1 MMVVVEFHPVN
12 PKRCV
17 QSRARVIENA
27 ADTHDDHVGEK
38 RRRGHRNAHRGAVQD
53 AIVSKRL
60 ERVNEQVAPHIRG
73 LVVVMVLV

>member
-1 MMVVVEFHPVN
+1 MMVVVEFYPVN

-38 RRRGHRNAHRGAVQD
+38 CRRGHRNAHRGAVQD
-53 AIVSKRL
+53 AIVSERL
-60 ERVNEQVAPHIRG
+60 ERMYEEVAPHVRG
-73 LVVVMVLV
+73 LIVVMVLV